1 MSQHETVSA
10 PGLALADV
18 NVAGLAWRD
27 AWRLQARNHPWMTGG
42 LGLALAAMALLLGA
56 GIRDGLSSGGEPLRL
71 AVLGGLAGFAAT
83 AVGALAGVTLRQL
96 SQRAEDSLLGF
107 AAGMMLAASSF
118 SLILPGLAAA
128 KEMTGSG
135 VLGALTVVGG
145 MALGVLLMLGLDRFT
160 PHEHESSGPC
170 GPGCERIGR
179 VWLFVLAITLHN
191 LPEGMAIGVSFA
203 QGDMG
208 VGLPL
213 TSAIAIQDIPEG
225 LAVVMALRAAG
236 VGAWPAVLMAGA
248 SGLMEPLGSLF
259 GAGIAGGLALA
270 YPVGLGLAAGAMIF
284 VVSHEVIPE
293 THRNGHQTSATLG
306 LMAGASGLMEP
317 LGSLF
322 GAGIAGGL
330 ALAYPVGLGLAAG
343 AMIFV
348 VSHEVIPETHRNG
361 HQTSATLGLMAGFA
375 VMMFLDTAMG

>member
-1 MSQHETVSA
+1 MNPHQPVA
-10 PGLALADV
+10 ARGLTTNDV
-18 NVAGLAWRD
+18 AALAWRD

-42 LGLALAAMALLLGA
+42 LGLALLAVAWLLA
-56 GIRDGLSSGGEPLRL
+56 SGIRQGLSGGGEPLRL
-71 AVLGGLAGFAAT
+71 AVLGGLAGFGAT
-83 AVGALAGVTLRQL
+83 AVGALAGVTLRRL

-128 KEMTGSG
+128 HEMTGSG
-135 VLGALTVVGG
+135 PQAALTVVGG

-160 PHEHESSGPC
+160 PHEHDSTGPC

-203 QGDMG
+203 QGDMN

-236 VGAWPAVLMAGA
+236 IGSWPAVLMAGA

-293 THRNGHQTSATLG
+293 THRNGHQTT
-306 LMAGASGLMEP
+306 
-317 LGSLF
+317 
-322 GAGIAGGL
+322 
-330 ALAYPVGLGLAAG
+330 
-343 AMIFV
+343 
-348 VSHEVIPETHRNG
+348 
-361 HQTSATLGLMAGFA
+361 ATLGLMAGFA

>member
-1 MSQHETVSA
+1 MNPHQPVA
-10 PGLALADV
+10 ARGLTTNDV
-18 NVAGLAWRD
+18 AALAWRD

-42 LGLALAAMALLLGA
+42 LGLALLAVAWLLA
-56 GIRDGLSSGGEPLRL
+56 SGIRQGLSGGGEPLRL
-71 AVLGGLAGFAAT
+71 AVLGGLAGFGAT
-83 AVGALAGVTLRQL
+83 AVGALAGVTLRRL
-96 SQRAEDSLLGF
+96 SPRAEDSLLGF

-128 KEMTGSG
+128 REMTGSG
-135 VLGALTVVGG
+135 PQAALTVVGG

-160 PHEHESSGPC
+160 PHAHDSTGPC
-170 GPGCERIGR
+170 GPGCERVGR

-203 QGDMG
+203 QGDMT

-236 VGAWPAVLMAGA
+236 IGSWPAVLMAGA

-293 THRNGHQTSATLG
+293 THRNGHQTT
-306 LMAGASGLMEP
+306 
-317 LGSLF
+317 
-322 GAGIAGGL
+322 
-330 ALAYPVGLGLAAG
+330 
-343 AMIFV
+343 
-348 VSHEVIPETHRNG
+348 
-361 HQTSATLGLMAGFA
+361 ATLGLMAGFA

>member
-1 MSQHETVSA
+1 MNHRETTAA
-10 PGLALADV
+10 PGLALADG
-18 NVAGLAWRD
+18 NVAALAWRD

-128 KEMTGSG
+128 REMTGSG

-203 QGDMG
+203 QGDLS

-306 LMAGASGLMEP
+306 LMAG
-317 LGSLF
+317 
-322 GAGIAGGL
+322 
-330 ALAYPVGLGLAAG
+330 
-343 AMIFV
+343 
-348 VSHEVIPETHRNG
+348 
-361 HQTSATLGLMAGFA
+361 FA